1 MANNNDCNRIPNPML
16 VIPSTFG
23 ECLTYAQQ
31 IGFLQNEIEE
41 LQTKVTTLEEKVAE
55 LEGKS

>member
-1 MANNNDCNRIPNPML
+1 MANNKDCNCIPNPML

-55 LEGKS
+55 LERES

>member
-1 MANNNDCNRIPNPML
+1 MAKKNDCNYIPNPML

-55 LEGKS
+55 LEG

>member
-1 MANNNDCNRIPNPML
+1 MANNNDCNCIPNPML

-31 IGFLQNEIEE
+31 IGFLQKEIEE
-41 LQTKVTTLEEKVAE
+41 LQDTVTE
-55 LEGKS
+55 LQETITELTENS